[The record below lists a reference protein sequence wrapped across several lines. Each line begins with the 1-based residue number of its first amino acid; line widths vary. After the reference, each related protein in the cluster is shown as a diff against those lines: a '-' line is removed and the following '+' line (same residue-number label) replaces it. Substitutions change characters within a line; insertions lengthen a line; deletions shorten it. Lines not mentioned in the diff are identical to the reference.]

1 MELFSAEWLWLLH
14 YSFTLHGWGDLLGEK
29 SIWNLPEMCQ
39 ANRIIESSGG
49 VQTWTEAS
57 HCNSAEFPVTVAETV
72 VLLAQQR
79 RSQVPVVIPDEDS
92 VFRERE
98 RRYTSVSG

>member
-1 MELFSAEWLWLLH
+1 MA
-14 YSFTLHGWGDLLGEK
+14 G
-29 SIWNLPEMCQ
+29 IWNLPEMCQ
-39 ANRIIESSGG
+39 ANIIIESSGG

-79 RSQVPVVIPDEDS
+79 RRRVPVAIPDEDS

-98 RRYTSVSG
+98 RWYTSVPG

>member
-1 MELFSAEWLWLLH
+1 MALLH
-14 YSFTLHGWGDLLGEK
+14 YSFALHGWGYLLGKK
-29 SIWNLPEMCQ
+29 SFWNLPEMCQ
-39 ANRIIESSGG
+39 ANRITESSGG

-57 HCNSAEFPVTVAETV
+57 HCNSAEFLVTATETV

-79 RSQVPVVIPDEDS
+79 RRRVPVVILDEDS

-98 RRYTSVSG
+98 MRYTSVPS